1 MSTYLID
8 FENVKSGGL
17 TGMDHIKKEDSVHLF
32 WSTRENKISIEM
44 MEQIRNSESE
54 IVMHKAVTGERD
66 ALDHQLCSYLGLL
79 AGEKE
84 ETDFVIVS
92 NDKAYDHLIEF
103 WRRMNDAIHI
113 QRVSEIAKVSM
124 SEGESGKE
132 EELLSEELTASESK
146 NSRRRER
153 GGRYLKG
160 NRKGTRRMASESA
173 PAAVTEE
180 QAFGK
185 MLEAAQVKEDQ
196 VKEEASEDAV
206 RTEAL
211 QPVLEEP
218 AVLPTDSE
226 KEQEPETKSPEKPT
240 EAAAEE
246 ETPRVEKQV
255 EEVEAPAQP
264 EKKQPRKP
272 SAYVVTGIRT
282 GIVVESGFTA
292 DGILEGTRYYEE
304 KHTPVEEKKAE
315 AGAETPVSK
324 ATGKEKSAEK
334 KEGKHS
340 SESRSEASP
349 VTDQKP
355 AKETAGEEIS
365 EKEILKEETPEKEIP
380 KEVKE
385 ETLSKDPQAEAVA
398 ETEET
403 EKLPEHAEGTDQEE
417 KGKKA
422 AKPVRKRRTS
432 RPAKTGEGAKSL
444 ETEKEAAPAHPA
456 RKRGRP
462 KKEERPERL
471 PEVRI
476 PIMIS
481 DVVAKCPEAD
491 GAEWTAE
498 VVNLIN
504 HSKDKKELYAS
515 IVRLLGQEKGR
526 TVYHAIKILK

>member
-124 SEGESGKE
+124 PEGESDKE
-132 EELLSEELTASESK
+132 EGLLSEELIASESK

-160 NRKGTRRMASESA
+160 NRRGTRRMASESA
-173 PAAVTEE
+173 SAAVTEE

-196 VKEEASEDAV
+196 EKETVSEDAV
-206 RTEAL
+206 RTEPL

-218 AVLPTDSE
+218 VVLPPDSE
-226 KEQEPETKSPEKPT
+226 KEPEPEPKSLEKPAET
-240 EAAAEE
+240 VAEE
-246 ETPRVEKQV
+246 GTPHVEKQV
-255 EEVEAPAQP
+255 EEMEAPAQP

-292 DGILEGTRYYEE
+292 DGILEGTRYEE
-304 KHTPVEEKKAE
+304 KHTPVEEKKTEAE
-315 AGAETPVSK
+315 AETPVLET
-324 ATGKEKSAEK
+324 AVKEKSAEK
-334 KEGKHS
+334 VEKGASEGRPEDPLAKE
-340 SESRSEASP
+340 
-349 VTDQKP
+349 QKP
-355 AKETAGEEIS
+355 VKEIAGKETSKEETA
-365 EKEILKEETPEKEIP
+365 EEEALKEETSEKTEKEASS
-380 KEVKE
+380 KEN
-385 ETLSKDPQAEAVA
+385 QAEAVA
-398 ETEET
+398 EAEET
-403 EKLPEHAEGTDQEE
+403 EKLPEHAEGTEQEE

-422 AKPVRKRRTS
+422 AKSVRKRRTS

-444 ETEKEAAPAHPA
+444 ETEKEAAPARPA

-476 PIMIS
+476 PIVIS

>member
-124 SEGESGKE
+124 PEGESGKE
-132 EELLSEELTASESK
+132 EGLLSEELTASESK

-160 NRKGTRRMASESA
+160 NRKGTRRTASESA
-173 PAAVTEE
+173 SAAVTEE

-196 VKEEASEDAV
+196 GKEAVSEEG
-206 RTEAL
+206 TEPL

-218 AVLPTDSE
+218 VVLPPNNE
-226 KEQEPETKSPEKPT
+226 KEPETKSLEKPAET
-240 EAAAEE
+240 AAEE
-246 ETPRVEKQV
+246 GTPYVEKQV
-255 EEVEAPAQP
+255 EEVEVPAQP

-292 DGILEGTRYYEE
+292 DGILEGTRYEE
-304 KHTPVEEKKAE
+304 KHTPIEEKKAE
-315 AGAETPVSK
+315 AEAETPVLET
-324 ATGKEKSAEK
+324 AVKEESAEK
-334 KEGKHS
+334 VEKDASEGRPEDPLAKK
-340 SESRSEASP
+340 
-349 VTDQKP
+349 QKP
-355 AKETAGEEIS
+355 VKETAGEAAS
-365 EKEILKEETPEKEIP
+365 KEETAGEEALKEETSK
-380 KEVKE
+380 KVKK
-385 ETLSKDPQAEAVA
+385 ETLSKEPQAEAVA
-398 ETEET
+398 EAEET
-403 EKLPEHAEGTDQEE
+403 EKLPEHAEGTEQEE
-417 KGKKA
+417 KAKKA
-422 AKPVRKRRTS
+422 EKPVRKRRTS

-444 ETEKEAAPAHPA
+444 ETEKEVAPARTA

-476 PIMIS
+476 PIVIS